1 MKLQVA
7 HKNLSIC
14 RLEASVS
21 IPDWVFGSKFF
32 SVTRTNDELSLVCA
46 ADVVP
51 DGVQVE
57 KDWCAIKVQGPLD
70 FSLTGIL
77 LELAKPLAE
86 AGISIFAVSTFDTDY
101 VLVRSNKLSSTIE
114 TLRLAGHEFLNL
126 EDL

>member
-1 MKLQVA
+1 M
-7 HKNLSIC
+7 N
-14 RLEASVS
+14 
-21 IPDWVFGSKFF
+21 F
-32 SVTRTNDELSLVCA
+32 SLVCA
-46 ADVVP
+46 ADVVS

-101 VLVRSNKLSSTIE
+101 VLVRSNKLSIAIE
-114 TLRLAGHEFLNL
+114 VLRLAGHEFLSF
-126 EDL
+126 EAGQ